1 MRAFRRDGEML
12 VAEVDPGEREVL
24 ATVVADVAE
33 LLGGGR
39 FEDRA
44 RESGRAHRAPSP
56 HDGVPGLDPSL
67 AALSMRLRLEPLPS
81 PDDPAVHRL
90 LPDAS
95 HDDAAVSQEFRR
107 LTEDDLRQQKIDR
120 LAELFDALAVDA
132 LVNGAAASDDPD
144 AGASRSRRSR
154 SGRRAR
160 GRHEAA
166 AVIRVDR
173 GRAPALAST
182 LTDVRLVLGE
192 RLGVSDEEASAR
204 LEEEVVRGRPDP
216 DDHAAQARQYLGSV
230 YLALG
235 WWQETLVA
243 CLLADLP
250 DLPDDAGPDLP
261 DLPDLPGAPGS
272 PGDPHAPGG
281 AGGGLGSTS

>member
-1 MRAFRRDGEML
+1 MRAFRREGDEL

-44 RESGRAHRAPSP
+44 RETGSARPGRGAAA
-56 HDGVPGLDPSL
+56 DDP
-67 AALSMRLRLEPLPS
+67 AALGMRLRLDPLPA

-95 HDDAAVSQEFRR
+95 RDDDAVAAEFRR

-120 LAELFDALAVDA
+120 LAVLFDALTVEALGHGAGAPGGPDA
-132 LVNGAAASDDPD
+132 PDARGAADEDRPH
-144 AGASRSRRSR
+144 GRRRRRS
-154 SGRRAR
+154 R
-160 GRHEAA
+160 GRHEAV
-166 AVIRVDR
+166 AVVRVTKE
-173 GRAPALAST
+173 RAPALAAT

-192 RLGVSDEEASAR
+192 RLGVVDEEASER
-204 LEEEVVRGRPDP
+204 LELEVVRGRPGD
-216 DDHAAQARQYLGSV
+216 AEGQARQYLGSV
-230 YLALG
+230 FLALG
-235 WWQETLVA
+235 WWQETLMA

-250 DLPDDAGPDLP
+250 D
-261 DLPDLPGAPGS
+261 APGRR
-272 PGDPHAPGG
+272 D
-281 AGGGLGSTS
+281 

>member
-1 MRAFRRDGEML
+1 MRAFRREGDHL

-39 FEDRA
+39 LEE
-44 RESGRAHRAPSP
+44 RETG
-56 HDGVPGLDPSL
+56 GVPAGGD
-67 AALSMRLRLEPLPS
+67 AAPAVRLRLDPLPT

-95 HDDAAVSQEFRR
+95 REDADVTAEFRR

-120 LAELFDALAVDA
+120 LAELFAALTA
-132 LVNGAAASDDPD
+132 DDPGPEPEPEPEPGD
-144 AGASRSRRSR
+144 TRRSRRR
-154 SGRRAR
+154 QR
-160 GRHEAA
+160 GRHAGPET
-166 AVIRVDR
+166 VRVSRDR
-173 GRAPALAST
+173 GPALAAT

-192 RLGVSDEEASAR
+192 RLGVTDERASDA
-204 LEEEVVRGRPDP
+204 LEREVVHGSA
-216 DDHAAQARQYLGSV
+216 DDGAAQARQYLGSV
-230 YLALG
+230 FLALG

-250 DLPDDAGPDLP
+250 APPGHPGLPEHPGHPGHPEPPRRPGPP
-261 DLPDLPGAPGS
+261 D
-272 PGDPHAPGG
+272 
-281 AGGGLGSTS
+281 GLGSGA